1 VQKDHH
7 RHLERARTREVTTK
21 PGERRI
27 VKSGFHSGKQDTLAY
42 FLGMLVLGVCF
53 ELADA
58 VKIALFLIGLALL
71 LVLCWPKKQHRQR
84 FNYAD
89 PEYLAALREQR
100 DQR

>member
-1 VQKDHH
+1 
-7 RHLERARTREVTTK
+7 
-21 PGERRI
+21 
-27 VKSGFHSGKQDTLAY
+27 
-42 FLGMLVLGVCF
+42 
-53 ELADA
+53 
-58 VKIALFLIGLALL
+58 VKIALFLISLALL